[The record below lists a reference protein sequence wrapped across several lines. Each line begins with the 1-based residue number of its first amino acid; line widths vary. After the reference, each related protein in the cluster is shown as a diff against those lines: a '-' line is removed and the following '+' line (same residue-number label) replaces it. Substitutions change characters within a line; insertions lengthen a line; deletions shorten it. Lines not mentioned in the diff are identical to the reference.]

1 MHNIVSFIWSSDFS
15 TGKKLALKMETY
27 KTNKK
32 FNFYDIL
39 IFHNIIYPLFYLIP
53 DEDLWWVN
61 NSINIFT
68 MSESF
73 KNYLFLNLMIFIEL

>member
-53 DEDLWWVN
+53 DEDL
-61 NSINIFT
+61 
-68 MSESF
+68 
-73 KNYLFLNLMIFIEL
+73 